1 MLPSQRALFDMPR
14 DVCYMNAAGWG
25 PMPLATQ
32 EAGRAAMNRKGQ
44 PWKLAADHASPM
56 LEWTARAPAGGFAI
70 DTVKQPADGDW
81 TSAVL
86 DAIERKGAAP
96 LAMVSISSV

>member
-44 PWKLAADHASPM
+44 PWKL
-56 LEWTARAPAGGFAI
+56 
-70 DTVKQPADGDW
+70 PADLA
-81 TSAVL
+81 SRQN
-86 DAIERKGAAP
+86 ERARTAAATLIGADP
-96 LAMVSISSV
+96 G

>member
-32 EAGRAAMNRKGQ
+32 EAGRAAMSNKGQ
-44 PWKLAADHASPM
+44 PWKLAGDFASQQNERARRAAAALIGADPGDVTLIPSVGYGVA
-56 LEWTARAPAGGFAI
+56 TAGKILTF
-70 DTVKQPADGDW
+70 
-81 TSAVL
+81 
-86 DAIERKGAAP
+86 P
-96 LAMVSISSV
+96 LGSR